1 MASETFFTK
10 EQEVQIVEA
19 IKAAEKNTSGEIRV
33 HIEPSTNGKDT
44 LERAIEVFQEL
55 EMHQTEARNGVL
67 LYLAFEDHSFSIFG
81 DKGINEVV
89 GENFWNRTRDLIKS
103 AFIEADFAKGL
114 VEGITEAG
122 NALKTHFP
130 YQKDDQNELDDQIS
144 KG

>member
-89 GENFWNRTRDLIKS
+89 GENFWNSTRDLIQS
-103 AFIEADFAKGL
+103 AFKEADFAKGL

>member
-10 EQEVQIVEA
+10 DQETQIVDA

-89 GENFWNRTRDLIKS
+89 GADFWNSTRDLMQS
-103 AFIEADFAKGL
+103 AFKLGQFAKGL
-114 VEGITEAG
+114 VNGITEAG

>member
-10 EQEVQIVEA
+10 EQEAQIVEA

-33 HIEPSTNGKDT
+33 HIEPSAKGKPA

-67 LYLAFEDHSFSIFG
+67 IYLAFEDHSFSVFG

-89 GENFWNRTRDLIKS
+89 GENFWNSTRDLMQSSFKK
-103 AFIEADFAKGL
+103 AEFAKGL
-114 VEGITEAG
+114 VDGITEAG
-122 NALKTHFP
+122 NALKTYFP

>member
-89 GENFWNRTRDLIKS
+89 GENFWNSTRDIIQS
-103 AFIEADFAKGL
+103 AFKEADFAKGL

>member
-10 EQEVQIVEA
+10 DQETQIVDA
-19 IKAAEKNTSGEIRV
+19 IKSAEKNTSGEIRV

-89 GENFWNRTRDLIKS
+89 GTDFWNSTRDLMQS
-103 AFIEADFAKGL
+103 AFKQGQFAKGL
-114 VEGITEAG
+114 VDGITEAG
-122 NALKTHFP
+122 NALKTYFQ

>member
-10 EQEVQIVEA
+10 EQEAQIVEA

-33 HIEPSTNGKDT
+33 HIEPSTNGKDA
-44 LERAIEVFQEL
+44 LERAIEVFQEVK
-55 EMHQTEARNGVL
+55 MHKTEARNGVL
-67 LYLAFEDHSFSIFG
+67 IYLAFEDHSFSVFG

-89 GENFWNRTRDLIKS
+89 GENFWNSTRDLMQSSFKK
-103 AFIEADFAKGL
+103 AEFAKGL
-114 VEGITEAG
+114 VDGITEAG

>member
-10 EQEVQIVEA
+10 DQETQIVDA

-89 GENFWNRTRDLIKS
+89 GADFWNSTRDLMQS
-103 AFIEADFAKGL
+103 AFKQGQFAKGL
-114 VEGITEAG
+114 VDGITEAG
-122 NALKTHFP
+122 NALKTNFP

>member
-10 EQEVQIVEA
+10 EQEAQIIEA

-55 EMHQTEARNGVL
+55 DMHQTEARNGVL
-67 LYLAFEDHSFSIFG
+67 LYLAFEDHSFSVFG

-89 GENFWNRTRDLIKS
+89 GENFWNSTRDLMQSSFKK
-103 AFIEADFAKGL
+103 AEFAKGL
-114 VEGITEAG
+114 VDGITEAG

>member
-10 EQEVQIVEA
+10 DQETQIVQA
-19 IKAAEKNTSGEIRV
+19 IQAAEKNTSGEIRV
-33 HIEPSTNGKDT
+33 HIEPSTNGKDA

-89 GENFWNRTRDLIKS
+89 GADFWNSTRDLMQY
-103 AFIEADFAKGL
+103 AFKQGQFAKGL
-114 VEGITEAG
+114 VDGITEAG
-122 NALKTHFP
+122 NALKTYFP
-130 YQKDDQNELDDQIS
+130 YQKDDMNELDDQIS

>member
-10 EQEVQIVEA
+10 EQEAQIVEA

-33 HIEPSTNGKDT
+33 HIEPSTNGKDA

-67 LYLAFEDHSFSIFG
+67 IYLAFEDHSFSVFG

-89 GENFWNRTRDLIKS
+89 GENFWNSTRDLMQSSFKK
-103 AFIEADFAKGL
+103 AEFAKGL
-114 VEGITEAG
+114 VDGITEAG

>member
-10 EQEVQIVEA
+10 DQETQIVQA
-19 IKAAEKNTSGEIRV
+19 IKSAEKNTSGEIRV

-89 GENFWNRTRDLIKS
+89 GTDFWNSTRDLMQS
-103 AFIEADFAKGL
+103 AFKQGHRSRQR
-114 VEGITEAG
+114 T
-122 NALKTHFP
+122 
-130 YQKDDQNELDDQIS
+130 
-144 KG
+144 

>member
-10 EQEVQIVEA
+10 DQETQIVDA
-19 IKAAEKNTSGEIRV
+19 IKSAEKNTSGEIRV

-89 GENFWNRTRDLIKS
+89 GTDFWNSTRDLMQS
-103 AFIEADFAKGL
+103 AFKQGQFAKGL
-114 VEGITEAG
+114 VDGITEAG
-122 NALKTHFP
+122 NALKTYFQ
-130 YQKDDQNELDDQIS
+130 YKKDDQNELDDQIS

>member
-89 GENFWNRTRDLIKS
+89 GENFWNSTRDLIQS
-103 AFIEADFAKGL
+103 AFKEADFAKGL

-130 YQKDDQNELDDQIS
+130 YQKDDQKELDDQIS

>member
-10 EQEVQIVEA
+10 DQETQIVQA
-19 IKAAEKNTSGEIRV
+19 IQAAEKNTSGEIRV
-33 HIEPSTNGKDT
+33 HIEPSTNGKDA
-44 LERAIEVFQEL
+44 LARAIEVFQEL
-55 EMHQTEARNGVL
+55 EMHQTQARNGVL

-89 GENFWNRTRDLIKS
+89 GADFWNSTRDLMQS
-103 AFIEADFAKGL
+103 AFKQGQFAKGL
-114 VEGITEAG
+114 VDGITEAG
-122 NALKTHFP
+122 NALKTYFP

>member
-10 EQEVQIVEA
+10 EQEAQIVDA

-33 HIEPSTNGKDT
+33 HIEPSTKGKPA

-89 GENFWNRTRDLIKS
+89 GADFWNSTRDLMQS
-103 AFIEADFAKGL
+103 AFKNAEFAKGL
-114 VEGITEAG
+114 VDGITEAG
-122 NALKTHFP
+122 NTLKTYFP

>member
-10 EQEVQIVEA
+10 EQEAQIVEA

-33 HIEPSTNGKDT
+33 HIEPSTNGKDA
-44 LERAIEVFQEL
+44 LERVIEVFQEVK
-55 EMHQTEARNGVL
+55 MHQTEARNGVL
-67 LYLAFEDHSFSIFG
+67 IYLAFEDHSFSVFG

-89 GENFWNRTRDLIKS
+89 GENFWNSTRDLMQSSFKK
-103 AFIEADFAKGL
+103 AEFAKGL
-114 VEGITEAG
+114 VDGITEAG